1 MPEPV
6 PRPDR
11 PVSRRILSGAGLT
24 GAAAALLLPGP
35 TRAQD
40 STPGAD
46 PPLTT
51 PAGGNLTIYCGR
63 NESLVS
69 DLIPLISDA
78 TGIDLD
84 VRYGNTAE
92 LAAQILEEGDNSPAG
107 LYFCQDAGALGA
119 LARAGV
125 LAPIPD
131 NLLNQVAPRY
141 RSPDGVWIG
150 LSGRVRVLLYNP
162 NVTDPTTLPSS
173 ILGLPTTEL
182 NGPIG
187 WAPTN
192 APFQSFITA
201 LRVTEGEDRA
211 RQWLEEV
218 IATGPVTFDDNGP
231 QVNAVASQEV
241 AVGLVNHYY
250 VFEAREEDPD
260 IAVENYYFPGGD
272 IGSLV
277 NIGGVGI
284 IAGSGQE
291 EQAIAVTRYLLG
303 VEAQTYFSEQTLEY
317 PLAAG
322 VPAQP
327 ELIPLAEI
335 EPPDLDLS
343 NLADLQGTLALLT
356 DLGLI

>member
-1 MPEPV
+1 MSEPV
-6 PRPDR
+6 PRSHR
-11 PVSRRILSGAGLT
+11 RWSRRHVAGASLA
-24 GAAAALLLPGP
+24 GAASLAISHGNVTARRAAPD
-35 TRAQD
+35 A
-40 STPGAD
+40 
-46 PPLTT
+46 T
-51 PAGGNLTIYCGR
+51 PAATPVGGNLTIYCGR

-69 DLIPLISDA
+69 GLIPLIADA

-92 LAAQILEEGDNSPAG
+92 LAAQILEEGDNTPAG
-107 LYFCQDAGALGA
+107 LYFCQGAGALGS

-125 LAPIPD
+125 LASLPD
-131 NLLNQVAPRY
+131 YLLEKIGPEY
-141 RSPDGVWIG
+141 RSSDGVWLG
-150 LSGRVRVLLYNP
+150 LTGRVRVLLYNP
-162 NVTDPTTLPSS
+162 EVTDPATLPAS
-173 ILGLPTTEL
+173 ILDLPTTDL

-211 RQWLEEV
+211 RRWLEDV
-218 IATGPVTFDDNGP
+218 IATRPITFDDNGP

-250 VFEAREEDPD
+250 VFEARRENPD

-277 NIGGVGI
+277 NIGGVGV

-291 EQAIAVTRYLLG
+291 EQALAVTRYLLG
-303 VEAQTYFSEQTLEY
+303 VEAQTYFAEQTLEY

-322 VPAQP
+322 VLAQP
-327 ELIPLAEI
+327 ELVPLSEI
-335 EPPDLDLS
+335 QPPDLDLS
-343 NLADLQGTLALLT
+343 DLADLEGTLDLLT
-356 DLGLI
+356 ELGLI